1 MKIGIVGLGYIGSVT
16 AVALTEAGYEIV
28 GIDIDESKVK
38 SLSNGEPTIFEPNL
52 KELLTKNKSKLFFST
67 DYDDLKDVQ
76 YIFVVVP
83 TPNKDGSIYLEYVY
97 DAVSSIKK
105 VNKNAVIIIK
115 STVLPGTA
123 RNLMERTGMV
133 VISNPEF
140 TKEGTAIEDTL
151 HPDRVVIG
159 GSEKSAVDAVKKLW
173 EFTHSIM
180 VETTNENAEMI
191 KYASN
196 SFLAVKISFINEIAN
211 ICEMVPGCD
220 VEVVAKGMG
229 LDKRI
234 APYFLKAGIG
244 FGGSCF
250 PKDTTAIL
258 SFARSFGEDLSIIKS
273 AIEVN
278 NDRVNRIMNILKNK
292 IHKDNSEVTVGVLGM
307 TFKAGTDDTRESQSI
322 KLIRSLLDVGYKVN
336 VYDPMAKIRIDGITR
351 LNTAKE
357 CIDKSD
363 VAVIAT
369 EWPEFKNLEINT
381 DKFVID
387 MRRMLDLN
395 SHSNL
400 KTVGYYG

>member
-292 IHKDNSEVTVGVLGM
+292 IHKDNSEVTVEVLGM

>member
-105 VNKNAVIIIK
+105 VNKNAVIITN